1 MSRSHS
7 VSLTSGGSLVGP
19 LGLGRPELWP
29 APGYDGGGAA
39 GDAAA
44 GAAVFPSPSPV
55 TRGLGRREGRE
66 PGSSPPQGHINNKYF
81 IWSLKLDIKSK
92 P

>member
-7 VSLTSGGSLVGP
+7 VSLTSGGSLGP

-39 GDAAA
+39 GGAA
-44 GAAVFPSPSPV
+44 GAAALPSPSPV

-66 PGSSPPQGHINNKYF
+66 PGSSPPQDHINNWN
-81 IWSLKLDIKSK
+81 ISCGC
-92 P
+92 